1 MDMEVIMRITKTGW
15 DSKYCLTWIGL
26 GVEMGSL
33 KEEWNA
39 CAFHYK
45 PCYFLKSQIYGTSL
59 VLKLKILIIALMLN
73 RME

>member
-1 MDMEVIMRITKTGW
+1 
-15 DSKYCLTWIGL
+15 
-26 GVEMGSL
+26 MGSL

>member
-15 DSKYCLTWIGL
+15 VNKYCLTWIGL
-26 GVEMGSL
+26 GVEMESL

-45 PCYFLKSQIYGTSL
+45 PCYF
-59 VLKLKILIIALMLN
+59 
-73 RME
+73 